1 MLFAKKIPSMLPLDA
16 ERRRFQRVRV
26 NLQGRYMLA
35 DGQEASCSVTNIS
48 PGGMALMASTCGEVG
63 ERLVAYVDYLGRF
76 EGVIARQFSNG
87 FAVSITSTMH
97 KRDKIAAQLT
107 WLANRDILPDQR
119 RHRRIKPNNPS
130 ARILLPNG
138 FYVDCRVID
147 MSQSGVG
154 IESDQ
159 RPELGALVTIGKTP
173 GRVARHIEG
182 GFAVEFTRL
191 QHEDSLEE
199 NVTGR

>member
-1 MLFAKKIPSMLPLDA
+1 MLFARTIPLPLDV
-16 ERRRFQRVRV
+16 ERRRFQRVRLD
-26 NLQGRYMLA
+26 LQGRFMLT
-35 DGQEASCSVTNIS
+35 DGQESSCRVTNIS
-48 PGGMALMASTCGEVG
+48 PGGMALTASICPEPG
-63 ERLVAYVDYLGRF
+63 ERIVAYVDNLGRI
-76 EGVIARQFSNG
+76 EGVVVRQFPVG
-87 FAVSITSTMH
+87 FAISITSTMH

-119 RHRRIKPNNPS
+119 RHRRIKPKNPL

-138 FYVDCRVID
+138 FHVDCRVID
-147 MSQSGVG
+147 VSQSGAG
-154 IESDQ
+154 IASDQ
-159 RPELGALVTIGKTP
+159 RPEIGTLVTVGRTP

-199 NVTGR
+199 NVTGG

>member
-1 MLFAKKIPSMLPLDA
+1 
-16 ERRRFQRVRV
+16 
-26 NLQGRYMLA
+26 
-35 DGQEASCSVTNIS
+35 
-48 PGGMALMASTCGEVG
+48 MALTASICPEPG
-63 ERLVAYVDYLGRF
+63 ERIVAYVDNLGRI
-76 EGVIARQFSNG
+76 EGVVVRQFPVG
-87 FAVSITSTMH
+87 FAISITSTMH

-119 RHRRIKPNNPS
+119 RHRRIKPKNPL

-138 FYVDCRVID
+138 FHVDCRVID
-147 MSQSGVG
+147 VSQSGAG
-154 IESDQ
+154 IASDQ
-159 RPELGALVTIGKTP
+159 RPEIGTLVTVGRTP

-199 NVTGR
+199 NVTGG